1 MSNDPGPMRA
11 ALALARRGLGS
22 TWPNPSVGCVI
33 VKGGAVIARGFTQ
46 KGGRPHAETVAL
58 ERAGKAAKGATV
70 YVTLEPCC
78 HHGKTPPCTEAL
90 IAAGIARIIVATQ
103 DPDPRVSGQGI
114 TRLRAAGIAVELGLL
129 SAEAEDVNAG
139 FFSLMRRGIPF
150 VSLKIASSLDG
161 RIAVASRESRW
172 ITGEPARARGHLLR
186 ASHDAVMVG
195 SGTVLADDPNLT
207 CRLPGMGGRS
217 PVRVIADGSMRVPLT
232 ARVAAT
238 ARDVPTWFLVR
249 HGIEGERRDAFKS
262 CGVEIVDVPATSSG
276 ETDLAGALKEL
287 GKRGITRLLVE
298 GGATLATSLF
308 RADLVD
314 LLYWFRAPSVIGG
327 DGLPALTA
335 LGLAAPAQAPRFARL
350 ALETVGE
357 DVLETLGR
365 AA

>member
-1 MSNDPGPMRA
+1 MSSDPGPMRA
-11 ALALARRGLGS
+11 GLALARRGLGS

-33 VKGGAVIARGFTQ
+33 VKGGAVIARGSTQ
-46 KGGRPHAETVAL
+46 KGGRPHAEAVAL

-90 IAAGIARIIVATQ
+90 ISSGVSRVVVASQ

-114 TRLRAAGIAVELGLL
+114 ARLRAAGIAVELGLCGP
-129 SAEAEDVNAG
+129 EAEEVNTG
-139 FFSLMRRGIPF
+139 FFSLMRRGIPM

-161 RIAVASRESRW
+161 RVAVASRESRW
-172 ITGEPARARGHLLR
+172 ITGEPARDRVHLLR
-186 ASHDAVMVG
+186 AIHDAVMVG
-195 SGTVLADDPNLT
+195 SGTVLADDPELT
-207 CRLPGMGGRS
+207 CRLPGMAGRS
-217 PVRVIADGSMRVPLT
+217 PVRIVADGALRVPLT
-232 ARVAAT
+232 ARVVAT
-238 ARDVPTWFLVR
+238 AREVPSWFLVR
-249 HGIEGERRDAFKS
+249 PGMSGERRSAFKG
-262 CGVEIVDVPATSSG
+262 CGVEIVEVPAAPTG
-276 ETDLAGALKEL
+276 ETDLTAALQEL
-287 GKRGITRLLVE
+287 GKRGITRILVE
-298 GGATLATSLF
+298 GGATIATALL

-314 LLYWFRAPSVIGG
+314 RLCWFRAPSVIGG

-335 LGLAAPAQAPRFARL
+335 LGLEAPAQAPRFKRL

>member
-1 MSNDPGPMRA
+1 MSSDPGPMRA
-11 ALALARRGLGS
+11 GLALARRGLGS

-33 VKGGAVIARGFTQ
+33 VKGGAVIARGSTQ
-46 KGGRPHAETVAL
+46 KGGRPHAEAVAL

-90 IAAGIARIIVATQ
+90 ISSGVSRVVVATQ

-114 TRLRAAGIAVELGLL
+114 ARLRAAGIAVELGLCGP
-129 SAEAEDVNAG
+129 EAEDVNAG
-139 FFSLMRRGIPF
+139 FFSLMRRGIPL

-161 RIAVASRESRW
+161 RVAVASRESRW
-172 ITGEPARARGHLLR
+172 ITGEPARARVHLLR
-186 ASHDAVMVG
+186 ATNDAVMVG
-195 SGTVLADDPNLT
+195 SGTVLADDPELT
-207 CRLPGMGGRS
+207 CRLPGMAGRS
-217 PVRVIADGSMRVPLT
+217 PVRIVADGALRVPLT
-232 ARVAAT
+232 ARVVAT
-238 ARDVPTWFLVR
+238 AREVPSWFLVR
-249 HGIEGERRDAFKS
+249 PGMSGERRAAFKG
-262 CGVEIVDVPATSSG
+262 CGVEIVEVPAAPTG
-276 ETDLAGALKEL
+276 ETNLALALQEL
-287 GKRGITRLLVE
+287 GKRGITRILVE
-298 GGATLATSLF
+298 GGATIATALL

-314 LLYWFRAPSVIGG
+314 RLCWFRAPSVIGG

-335 LGLAAPAQAPRFARL
+335 LGLEAPAQAPRFKRL

>member
-33 VKGGAVIARGFTQ
+33 LKGGAVVARGFTQ
-46 KGGRPHAETVAL
+46 RGGRPHAETVAL
-58 ERAGKAAKGATV
+58 ERARKAAKGATV

-90 IAAGIARIIVATQ
+90 ISAGVKRVVVATQ

-114 TRLRAAGIAVELGLL
+114 EKLRDAGIAVELGLL

-139 FFSLMRRGIPF
+139 FFSLMRRGMPL
-150 VSLKIASSLDG
+150 VSVKIASSLDG

-172 ITGEPARARGHLLR
+172 ITGEPARARVHLLR
-186 ASHDAVMVG
+186 ATHDAVMVG

-207 CRLPGMGGRS
+207 CRLPGMSGRS
-217 PVRVIADGSMRVPLT
+217 PVRIVADGSLRVPLT

-238 ARDVPTWFLVR
+238 AREVPTWFLVR
-249 HGIEGERRDAFKS
+249 HGVSGDRRDAFKS
-262 CGVEIVDVPATSSG
+262 CGVEIVEAPATPSG
-276 ETDLAGALKEL
+276 ETDLGGALQEL

-298 GGATLATSLF
+298 GGATIATALL

-314 LLYWFRAPSVIGG
+314 RLYWFRAPSVVGA
-327 DGLPALTA
+327 DGLPALTE
-335 LGLAAPAQAPRFARL
+335 LGLATPAQAPRFARL